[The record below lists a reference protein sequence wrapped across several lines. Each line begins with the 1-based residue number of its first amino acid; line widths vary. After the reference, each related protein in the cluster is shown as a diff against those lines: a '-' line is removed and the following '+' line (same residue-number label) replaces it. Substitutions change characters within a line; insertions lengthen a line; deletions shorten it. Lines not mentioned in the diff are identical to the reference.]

1 MHHACHTLP
10 YVKRR
15 EAPAIMMW
23 CHPYNSFRRP
33 LTTTYHIIKRT
44 RVLSSALE
52 GNSRST
58 LERRIRC
65 TRPNHQP
72 IQQSHHLDRTTV
84 LTSHIMSRRHN
95 MRPAT
100 IEITLCPTL
109 DPRRF
114 TRLIQSEL
122 SYRLATITSCHG
134 NTRCAWP
141 RQIEITLCHIQEPIR
156 IVHTSICSRNRW
168 PPTQFLR
175 V

>member
-1 MHHACHTLP
+1 
-10 YVKRR
+10 
-15 EAPAIMMW
+15 MMW

-33 LTTTYHIIKRT
+33 STTTYHIIKRT

-52 GNSRST
+52 GNSRSI

-65 TRPNHQP
+65 TRPNHQS
-72 IQQSHHLDRTTV
+72 IQQSHHLDKTTV

-95 MRPAT
+95 LRPAT

-134 NTRCAWP
+134 DTRCARP

-156 IVHTSICSRNRW
+156 IVHTSICSRNWW
-168 PPTQFLR
+168 PPTQLGVICPR
-175 V
+175 QDMSAAPL